1 MSDEK
6 LQCKVKIGC
15 NYEPKWF
22 EKRQTNGWYSGK
34 NPPLDQDAMKLQDA
48 LLGDYGFTKK
58 ARSSGFIYT
67 ALGISSLITLYT
79 VIYFIL

>member
-6 LQCKVKIGC
+6 LKCKVKIGC

-48 LLGDYGFTKK
+48 LLGDYAFTRKPK
-58 ARSSGFIYT
+58 VST
-67 ALGISSLITLYT
+67 LLCVVLGAVTLISVYAVT
-79 VIYFIL
+79 YFL

>member
-1 MSDEK
+1 MSDDKK

-48 LLGDYGFTKK
+48 LLDDYRFTNKTR
-58 ARSSGFIYT
+58 RSR
-67 ALGISSLITLYT
+67 LICTTVIIAMMGALYT
-79 VIYFIL
+79 IIYFV

>member
-1 MSDEK
+1 MSDDKK

-34 NPPLDQDAMKLQDA
+34 NPPLDQDAMKLQDV
-48 LLGDYGFTKK
+48 LLNDYRFTNKTR
-58 ARSSGFIYT
+58 RSRSICTTVVIAMMG
-67 ALGISSLITLYT
+67 ALYT
-79 VIYFIL
+79 IIYFI